1 MRNQIPPPM
10 LNEEQVE
17 AFFEIGFVIVLD
29 VFTPTE
35 VEEMQAGFDRLQETA
50 YSLSEAGIYKGSD
63 FAIEK
68 KESGRVIIRRI
79 SWCGA
84 AEPVLLAYGK
94 DSRLLRMASQLL
106 GSNEMNQLINQAHFK
121 IPGDNVAFSW
131 HQDSEHR
138 GYGKPSWKDD
148 NGRGSFV
155 QQAIAIDDVTEENGP
170 LKFIPGSCKWGHLGL
185 LSRSK
190 EESRA
195 LFNPDDAVTG
205 IMKAGS
211 VALFNPYVI
220 HGSEPN
226 HSQKPRRVFINGYA
240 YPGANSRTY
249 PGKGAGRLLK
259 IASTDTT

>member
-1 MRNQIPPPM
+1 MSNLTPLLSDEQI
-10 LNEEQVE
+10 E
-17 AFFEIGFVIVLD
+17 AFFEIGFVIVPD

-35 VEEMQAGFDRLQETA
+35 IEEMRAGFDRLQKMA
-50 YSLSEAGIYKGSD
+50 YALSEPRIHKGSD
-63 FAIEK
+63 FAIER
-68 KESGRVIIRRI
+68 KESGQVIIHRI

-94 DSRLLRMASQLL
+94 DHRLLGMASQLL

-121 IPGDNVAFSW
+121 IPGDNVAFPW

-138 GYGKPSWKDD
+138 GYGKSWWKDV

-155 QQAIAIDDVTEENGP
+155 QQAIAIDDVTEESGP
-170 LKFIPGSCKWGHLGL
+170 LKFIPGSCKLGHLGL
-185 LSRSK
+185 LSRS
-190 EESRA
+190 EEEYPV
-195 LFNPDDAVTG
+195 LFNPDDAITG

-211 VALFNPYVI
+211 VTLFNPYVI
-220 HGSEPN
+220 HCSEPN
-226 HSQKPRRVFINGYA
+226 RSQKPRRIFINGYA

-259 IASTDTT
+259 ITEDTT

>member
-1 MRNQIPPPM
+1 MGNLTPYSM
-10 LNEEQVE
+10 LSDEQVE
-17 AFFEIGFVIVLD
+17 AFFEIGFVIVPD

-35 VEEMQAGFDRLQETA
+35 IEEMRAGFDRLQKMA
-50 YSLSEAGIYKGSD
+50 YALSEPGIHNGSD
-63 FAIEK
+63 FAIER
-68 KESGRVIIRRI
+68 KESGQVIIHRI

-94 DSRLLRMASQLL
+94 DLRLLGMASQLL

-121 IPGDNVAFSW
+121 IPGDNVAFPW

-138 GYGKPSWKDD
+138 GYGKPWWKDV

-155 QQAIAIDDVTEENGP
+155 QQAIAIDDVTEKSGP
-170 LKFIPGSCKWGHLGL
+170 LKFIPESCKLGHLGL
-185 LSRSK
+185 LSRS
-190 EESRA
+190 EEEYPA
-195 LFNPDDAVTG
+195 LFDPDDAITG

-226 HSQKPRRVFINGYA
+226 RSQKSRRVFINGYA

-249 PGKGAGRLLK
+249 PGRGAGRLLK
-259 IASTDTT
+259 ITD

>member
-1 MRNQIPPPM
+1 MKNLTPSTM
-10 LNEEQVE
+10 LSEEQID
-17 AFFEIGFVIVLD
+17 AFFEIGFVIVPD

-35 VEEMQAGFDRLQETA
+35 IEEMRAGFDRLLEMA
-50 YSLSEAGIYKGSD
+50 YSLSEAGIHKGSD
-63 FAIEK
+63 FAIDRL
-68 KESGRVIIRRI
+68 ESGRIIIQRI

-94 DSRLLRMASQLL
+94 DHRLLRMASQLL

-121 IPGDNVAFSW
+121 IPGDNVAFPW

-138 GYGKPSWKDD
+138 GYGKPWWKDV

-155 QQAIAIDDVTEENGP
+155 QQAIAIDDITEENGP

-185 LSRSK
+185 LRRS
-190 EESRA
+190 EEECRA
-195 LFNPDDAVTG
+195 IVNPSDAITG

-211 VALFNPYVI
+211 VALFNPYII

-226 HSQKPRRVFINGYA
+226 RSQKPRRVFINGYA

-249 PGKGAGRLLK
+249 PGRGAGRLLK
-259 IASTDTT
+259 ITD

>member
-1 MRNQIPPPM
+1 MKNPIPPTM
-10 LNEEQVE
+10 LSVEQVE
-17 AFFEIGFVIVLD
+17 AFFEIGFVIVPD

-35 VEEMQAGFDRLQETA
+35 IGEMRAGFDRLQEMA
-50 YSLSEAGIYKGSD
+50 YALSEAGIYKGSD
-63 FAIEK
+63 FAIDRL
-68 KESGRVIIRRI
+68 ESGRVIIHRI

-94 DSRLLRMASQLL
+94 DHRLLGMASQLL

-121 IPGDNVAFSW
+121 IPGDNVAFPW

-138 GYGKPSWKDD
+138 GYGKPWWKDV

-155 QQAIAIDDVTEENGP
+155 QQAIAIDDVTKRNGP

-185 LSRSK
+185 LRRS
-190 EESRA
+190 EEECRA
-195 LFNPDDAVTG
+195 IFNPDDAITG

-211 VALFNPYVI
+211 VALFNPYII

-226 HSQKPRRVFINGYA
+226 RSQKPRRVFINGYA

-249 PGKGAGRLLK
+249 PGRGAGRLLK
-259 IASTDTT
+259 ITEDTT

>member
-1 MRNQIPPPM
+1 MSNLSPSPM
-10 LNEEQVE
+10 LSEKQIE
-17 AFFEIGFVIVLD
+17 AFFEIGFVIVPD

-35 VEEMQAGFDRLQETA
+35 IGEMRAGFDRLQEMA
-50 YSLSEAGIYKGSD
+50 YALSEAGIYKGSD
-63 FAIEK
+63 FAIDRL
-68 KESGRVIIRRI
+68 ESGRVIIHRI

-94 DSRLLRMASQLL
+94 DPRLLGMASQLL

-121 IPGDNVAFSW
+121 IPGDNVAFPW

-138 GYGKPSWKDD
+138 GYGKPWWKDV

-155 QQAIAIDDVTEENGP
+155 QQAIAIDDVTKESGP
-170 LKFIPGSCKWGHLGL
+170 LKFIPGSCKLGHLGL

-190 EESRA
+190 EECRA
-195 LFNPDDAVTG
+195 IFNPDDAITG

-211 VALFNPYVI
+211 VDLFNPYVI

-226 HSQKPRRVFINGYA
+226 RSQKPRRVFINGYA

-249 PGKGAGRLLK
+249 PGRGAGRLLK
-259 IASTDTT
+259 ITD